1 MIFRRSYFN
10 DFTNQDEDSGV
21 FWNNSSGTGT
31 FVIDDSAKA
40 TVTELLNRMQD
51 GDESVVDELFSVVY
65 DTLRQ
70 LAHYQRKAW
79 QGDFTLNTT
88 AIVHEAYI
96 KLLDNKSP
104 EWESHSHFLSVA
116 SKAMRHI
123 LVDYARRRKAE
134 KRGGDAV
141 KLSLDEVKT
150 PSGDVLV
157 ITEEKAESLV
167 ALDEALERLAKIEP
181 REAKVVECRFFGG
194 LTIAETASV
203 LGVSP
208 MTVKRDWAMAQAW
221 LMREIS
227 GEG

>member
-1 MIFRRSYFN
+1 M
-10 DFTNQDEDSGV
+10 
-21 FWNNSSGTGT
+21 SSDTGT
-31 FVIDDSAKA
+31 IVIDDAIKA
-40 TVTELLNRMQD
+40 RVTELLNRMKA
-51 GDESVVDELFSVVY
+51 GDQSVTDELFNLVY
-65 DTLRQ
+65 DAMRR
-70 LAHYQRKAW
+70 LAHAQRKAW

-88 AIVHEAYI
+88 AIVHEAYL

-141 KLSLDEVKT
+141 KLSLDEVET
-150 PSGDVLV
+150 PSGDILI
-157 ITEEKAESLV
+157 ITDEKAESLV
-167 ALDEALERLAKIEP
+167 ALDEALERLAEIEP
-181 REAKVVECRFFGG
+181 REASVVECRFFGG

-208 MTVKRDWAMAQAW
+208 MTIKRDWAMAQAW
-221 LMREIS
+221 LFREIKGKS
-227 GEG
+227 EE

>member
-1 MIFRRSYFN
+1 
-10 DFTNQDEDSGV
+10 
-21 FWNNSSGTGT
+21 
-31 FVIDDSAKA
+31 VIDETTT
-40 TVTELLNRMQD
+40 TVTQLLKKAQG
-51 GDESVVDELFSVVY
+51 GDDSVMDELFALVY
-65 DTLRQ
+65 DTLRT
-70 LAHYQRKAW
+70 LAHRHRQSW
-79 QGDFTLNTT
+79 QGDYTLNTT

-96 KLLDNKSP
+96 KLVDHESQ
-104 EWESHSHFLSVA
+104 WEGQSHFLSVA

-123 LVDYARRRKAE
+123 LIDYARRRKSE

-150 PSGDVLV
+150 PSGDFLI

-167 ALDEALERLAKIEP
+167 ALDEALERLAEIEP

-221 LMREIS
+221 LHREIQ
-227 GEG
+227 GT